1 MSGQAEQELGMRFG
15 EKDKGEIEVEREL
28 FGKIASQKLS
38 STQDLDRYVHP
49 VREVNDGEKNVGKED
64 DTCIQAEQEWVDN
77 KVAGVEFHQ
86 QEDGSVGGVVGSMKT
101 GQAQCVGSQVVS
113 VAVGRNDIVDVDR
126 CVNEQEAGVGG
137 EVGDRKGDE
146 KLSDMMAQKQNAGN
160 VDVDQNVEEKDL
172 EDDFESV
179 DKYV

>member
-1 MSGQAEQELGMRFG
+1 
-15 EKDKGEIEVEREL
+15 
-28 FGKIASQKLS
+28 
-38 STQDLDRYVHP
+38 
-49 VREVNDGEKNVGKED
+49 
-64 DTCIQAEQEWVDN
+64 
-77 KVAGVEFHQ
+77 
-86 QEDGSVGGVVGSMKT
+86 MKT

-160 VDVDQNVEEKDL
+160 VEVDQNVEEKDL